1 MNAYRISHYTI
12 LAKLGAGGMG
22 EVYKAHDTI
31 LDRPVALKILPLE
44 LVENADRLRRF
55 IQEAKSASALNHPH
69 IITIYEVGEAKAE
82 FVEAKPD
89 AKDTNAPTG
98 ELVSVARETPI
109 HYIAMEYIE
118 GETLT
123 AKIHRDQTGL
133 RKSLEY
139 LAQTAD
145 GLTKAHAA
153 GIVHRDLKPDNIMI
167 NGDGYAKI
175 LDFGLA
181 KLVEPPPAK
190 TEQDSQEEVATAILN
205 RSQPGAVM
213 GTIGYM
219 SPEQA
224 LGRAVDQR
232 SDIFAFGCILYE
244 IVTGR
249 KPFAGDSMVD
259 SLHKIIYTPAAPVKD
274 FNQNCPYEIQR
285 IIRRC
290 LSKDPEDRYQ
300 RIKDIAIDLRD
311 FLEESKAVSNS
322 GVFGVSSGTPSLS
335 QPSSEM
341 LLDAPVVEIQL
352 DESTPAVL
360 QLSRFSKASV
370 ALAVLGLI
378 AAIGLWPLHQRGN
391 IGSEL
396 KLDYSKEAAMSK
408 AREVV
413 NGLGYNANNLEV
425 AGRFISTG
433 FDVKYLANK
442 EGVDAVRQAVREGKA
457 GAWQFMFARTSD
469 DASGGVFSSSPGP
482 GQMLVTISPQGQ
494 LMSFSTGPEESG
506 DIAAVDQNQAVTV
519 ATEQARRWLSF
530 EPAGYNIEVVPRS
543 SPPGL
548 TEVTWRNS
556 TPVLGHKETVRAN
569 IQGTKVTRLSR
580 QLNAPQSGKET
591 SAFADTVS
599 QARTVVL
606 VLAVVGMYVFG
617 VAFLIYGKRWQ
628 AFGRKISIAAVL
640 LIGLGC
646 FSMIYFQSNNNGSSL
661 GLFLVSLVGTLLISV
676 AFFPSGAGFF
686 EWLRVYNPARLF
698 ALEQI
703 IERRFFSPSV
713 SSALVHGVLGGTLL
727 AGLFEAGAFITNR
740 IPGAAPSFSG
750 EIEMINS
757 GWPIITGIGFSFMIG
772 LIFAIGIILLVEFS
786 ERVFG
791 HGVLAAIVPALLI
804 AIAITSYNEPRW
816 ILIGLSFLS
825 SLVTCLLAIHL
836 YRRYG
841 FATVWLALSVS
852 FILATAVRSHYLK
865 DPGFVWQSNPLLVV
879 VVILLIAGIWGYSQ
893 RRLRTTLSAL
903 AVNRG

>member
-69 IITIYEVGEAKAE
+69 IITIYEVGEARAE
-82 FVEAKPD
+82 LVEARPE
-89 AKDTNAPTG
+89 AKDTNDPIG
-98 ELVSVARETPI
+98 DLVSVARETPI
-109 HYIAMEYIE
+109 HYIAMEFVE

-123 AKIHRDQTGL
+123 TKIYRDQAGL

-139 LAQTAD
+139 LVQIAD

-153 GIVHRDLKPDNIMI
+153 GIVHRDLKPDNVMI

-181 KLVEPPPAK
+181 KLVEPPPAN
-190 TEQDSQEEVATAILN
+190 TGQDSDEVATAILN

-224 LGRAVDQR
+224 QGRGVDQR

-249 KPFAGDSMVD
+249 KPFAGDSMID

-290 LSKDPEDRYQ
+290 LAKDPEDRYQ
-300 RIKDIAIDLRD
+300 RMKDIAIDLRD
-311 FLEESKAVSNS
+311 FLEESKAVSGS
-322 GVFGVSSGTPSLS
+322 GIYSATPSLS

-341 LLDAPVVEIQL
+341 LLDAPVVETQL
-352 DESTPAVL
+352 DESNPAVL

-378 AAIGLWPLHQRGN
+378 AAIALWPLHQRTYT
-391 IGSEL
+391 GSEL

-413 NGLGYNANNLEV
+413 NGLGYSANNLEV
-425 AGRFISTG
+425 AGRFIGTG
-433 FDVKYLANK
+433 FDLTNLANK
-442 EGVDAVRQAVREGKA
+442 EGRGAARQAMREGKTA
-457 GAWQFMFARTSD
+457 VWQFAFARTSD
-469 DASGGVFSSSPGP
+469 DASGGVFSTNPRP
-482 GQMLVTISPQGQ
+482 GQMLVRISPQGQ
-494 LMSFSTGPEESG
+494 VMSFSTAPEESG
-506 DIAAVDQNQAVTV
+506 DITAVDQNQAVSML
-519 ATEQARRWLSF
+519 TELARRWLSF

-556 TPVLGHKETVRAN
+556 TPVLGHKEIVRAN

-580 QLNAPQSGKET
+580 QFDAPQSVKDA
-591 SAFADTVS
+591 SAFADAVNN
-599 QARTVVL
+599 ARFVL
-606 VLAVVGMYVFG
+606 GVLAVVVLYVFG
-617 VAFLIYGKRWQ
+617 VAFLIYSKRWR
-628 AFGRKISIAAVL
+628 AFGRKISIAATL

-646 FSMIYFQSNNNGSSL
+646 FSLNYFQSANSGSL
-661 GLFLVSLVGTLLISV
+661 LVLFLVSLVGTLLISV

-727 AGLFEAGAFITNR
+727 LGLFEAGAFMASRIT
-740 IPGAAPSFSG
+740 GADASFYG
-750 EIEMINS
+750 EIEIVNS
-757 GWPIITGIGFSFMIG
+757 GWPIITGITLSFMIG
-772 LIFAIGIILLVEFS
+772 LIFAAGLSLLVEFS
-786 ERVFG
+786 EKVLG
-791 HGVLAAIVPALLI
+791 HGVLASIVPALLI
-804 AIAITSYNEPRW
+804 AIAITSYLETRW
-816 ILIGLSFLS
+816 SLVGLSFLG
-825 SLVTCLLAIHL
+825 SLVTCLLVVHL

-841 FATVWLALSVS
+841 FATVWLALSVD
-852 FILATAVRSHYLK
+852 FILVAAVRSHYLK
-865 DPGFVWQSNPLLVV
+865 DPGFVWQSNLLLLVV
-879 VVILLIAGIWGYSQ
+879 GLLLIAGIWGYTQ

>member
-1 MNAYRISHYTI
+1 
-12 LAKLGAGGMG
+12 
-22 EVYKAHDTI
+22 
-31 LDRPVALKILPLE
+31 
-44 LVENADRLRRF
+44 
-55 IQEAKSASALNHPH
+55 
-69 IITIYEVGEAKAE
+69 
-82 FVEAKPD
+82 
-89 AKDTNAPTG
+89 
-98 ELVSVARETPI
+98 
-109 HYIAMEYIE
+109 
-118 GETLT
+118 
-123 AKIHRDQTGL
+123 
-133 RKSLEY
+133 
-139 LAQTAD
+139 
-145 GLTKAHAA
+145 
-153 GIVHRDLKPDNIMI
+153 
-167 NGDGYAKI
+167 
-175 LDFGLA
+175 
-181 KLVEPPPAK
+181 
-190 TEQDSQEEVATAILN
+190 
-205 RSQPGAVM
+205 
-213 GTIGYM
+213 
-219 SPEQA
+219 
-224 LGRAVDQR
+224 
-232 SDIFAFGCILYE
+232 
-244 IVTGR
+244 
-249 KPFAGDSMVD
+249 
-259 SLHKIIYTPAAPVKD
+259 
-274 FNQNCPYEIQR
+274 
-285 IIRRC
+285 
-290 LSKDPEDRYQ
+290 
-300 RIKDIAIDLRD
+300 
-311 FLEESKAVSNS
+311 
-322 GVFGVSSGTPSLS
+322 
-335 QPSSEM
+335 
-341 LLDAPVVEIQL
+341 
-352 DESTPAVL
+352 
-360 QLSRFSKASV
+360 
-370 ALAVLGLI
+370 
-378 AAIGLWPLHQRGN
+378 
-391 IGSEL
+391 
-396 KLDYSKEAAMSK
+396 MSK

-413 NGLGYNANNLEV
+413 NGLGYSANNLEW
-425 AGRFISTG
+425 AGRFTQTG
-433 FDVKYLANK
+433 FDLKYLANK

-750 EIEMINS
+750 EMEMINS
-757 GWPIITGIGFSFMIG
+757 GWPIITGIAFSFMIG
-772 LIFAIGIILLVEFS
+772 LILAIGIILLVEFS
-786 ERVFG
+786 ERVVG
-791 HGVLAAIVPALLI
+791 QGVLASIVPALLI